1 MASITKIITTSLSGL
16 NPRQK
21 EVITARFGLDGKTD
35 GETLAAIGDRMD
47 VTRERVRQIE
57 NGAITLVKAN
67 IAKNPE
73 TGAGRGIGKARRRP
87 VCDNAHERGTGEP
100 P

>member
-1 MASITKIITTSLSGL
+1 MASINKIIASRLTGL

-21 EVITARFGLDGKTD
+21 EVITARFGLDGKGE

-67 IAKNPE
+67 IVKNPE
-73 TGAGRGIGKARRRP
+73 AGAVSRR
-87 VCDNAHERGTGEP
+87 
-100 P
+100 